1 MDVARLRNLHPLN
14 KLSPKGM
21 QALMKGM
28 QIIFMGAD
36 DFVFRVGDSVYD
48 TLYVLEG
55 RVEIMDKQG
64 KVVSTIGNDGLHPFP
79 REVPSAQGARAATD
93 IQLLKIDSQLL
104 SSVLSWDQP
113 GGADAQQ
120 ADDQPDTDWMAHF
133 LSSRGF
139 SRVPPAKLQTVFM
152 KMVTVTAKAGDV
164 IIKQG
169 TPGDNFYV
177 IARGKVVVERE
188 ASNLAQ
194 PVKLAEY
201 GPGACF
207 GEDALISGA
216 TRNATV
222 RMLTNGKLMKLD
234 KADFLTALK
243 APLTPEVS
251 YAQATDLIAKG
262 ATWVDV
268 RMPNEVQNNRMA
280 DSVNIPFPILRARL
294 STLAEGT
301 PYVVVCSDG
310 KNSST
315 ATFLLSKHGLEAY
328 TLRGGISGIP
338 KA

>member
-1 MDVARLRNLHPLN
+1 MDVTRLKTLHPLN
-14 KLSPKGM
+14 KLSPKGL

-28 QIIFMGAD
+28 QVIFLGAED
-36 DFVFRVGDSVYD
+36 YVFKAGDSVYD

-55 RVEIMDKQG
+55 RVELMDGQG
-64 KVVSTIGNDGLHPFP
+64 KPVSTIGNEGLHPFP
-79 REVPSAQGARAATD
+79 REVPSAQSARATTD
-93 IQLLKIDSQLL
+93 VQLLKIDSQLL

-113 GGADAQQ
+113 HGTTEMQ
-120 ADDQPDTDWMAHF
+120 AADQPDTDWMAHF

-152 KMVTVTAKAGDV
+152 KMASVETKAGDV

-169 TPGDNFYV
+169 TPGDCFYV

-222 RMLTNGKLMKLD
+222 RMLTNGKLMRLD
-234 KADFLTALK
+234 KTDFATALK
-243 APLTPEVS
+243 APLTPEVTF
-251 YAQATDLIAKG
+251 AQAKDMIAKG
-262 ATWVDV
+262 AAWVDV
-268 RMPNEVQNNRMA
+268 RMPNEVQNNRIA
-280 DSVNIPFPILRARL
+280 DSINIPFPILRARL
-294 STLAEGT
+294 STLAEGK
-301 PYVVVCSDG
+301 PYVVCCSDG

-315 ATFLLSKHGLEAY
+315 ATFLLSKHGLQAY
-328 TLRGGISGIP
+328 TLKGGIGSIP
-338 KA
+338 KT